1 VDAIQA
7 NIVDWLRL
15 AIAQTQ
21 RMLVVANWVAGAIPE
36 VRPTGAMD
44 LHALELL
51 ERSHRSESVKP
62 VEKHEDGGPQ
72 FDDYDKH
79 ANLVGLHHEDIQN
92 SIHIISRHWSTW
104 DQSALVIVLDTQ
116 IEGRSPRPFEIKFG
130 PLITKFD
137 VLEPDSV
144 P

>member
-7 NIVDWLRL
+7 NIVDSLRL
-15 AIAQTQ
+15 AVAQTQ
-21 RMLVVANWVAGAIPE
+21 CVLVIAKRVVGAIPA

-44 LHALELL
+44 LYALELL
-51 ERSHRSESVKP
+51 ERSRRSVKA
-62 VEKHEDGGPQ
+62 VEEHEERGPQ
-72 FDDYDKH
+72 FNDDDKH
-79 ANLVGLHHEDIQN
+79 ANLVGLYHEDIQN
-92 SIHIISRHWSTW
+92 SSHIVCRHFLTW

-116 IEGRSPRPFEIKFG
+116 IEGRSPRSFEIKFG
-130 PLITKFD
+130 PLIAKFD

>member
-21 RMLVVANWVAGAIPE
+21 CMLEIVKRVAGAIPG

-62 VEKHEDGGPQ
+62 VEKNEDWGPQ

-92 SIHIISRHWSTW
+92 AIHIISRHWLTW

-116 IEGRSPRPFEIKFG
+116 IEGRRPRSFEINFG
-130 PLITKFD
+130 PLIAKFD